1 MISRTDVF
9 KDSWPPTELPNRND
23 ELEHLSRRL
32 GPTTHGDE
40 GEDVLIYGSSGVGK
54 TATTRHFLTRKL
66 PNYSDTKW
74 AEISCGD
81 KTRNMLLEEAAA
93 KHPDDITVHLNWRP
107 SRLKAAL
114 ERVVDGDPYILV
126 LDEADSIADHEIL
139 ADFADIEGVSVIVI
153 THGRTEWL
161 GNLNN
166 TVIGNFELDSTIR
179 FTPYSTDELVEI
191 LEPRIRKGLNY
202 DAFTAG
208 QRNRIAD
215 ETNGV
220 ARYGIKAVWAAAE
233 IATER
238 GHDTVTDRDV
248 DDCFPRAKAKMRESN
263 LGSLSY
269 SHRVIYEL
277 IRRVGPTV
285 RKPVLEEIYSLHSE
299 EIYAD
304 RHRDPV
310 TWRQVRNYLEKLEKY
325 DLIERKGATRNR
337 RYAVTD
343 PDLEASVDLDFVFLT
358 A

>member
-9 KDSWPPTELPNRND
+9 TDSWPPTELPNRND

-32 GPTTHGDE
+32 GPTTHGYE

-66 PNYSDTKW
+66 PAYSEAAW
-74 AEISCGD
+74 AEIHCGD
-81 KTRNMLLEEAAA
+81 KTRNMLLKEAAA
-93 KHPDDITVHLNWRP
+93 KHPDDVTVHLNWKPR
-107 SRLKAAL
+107 RLKAAL
-114 ERVVDGDPYILV
+114 ERVVDGKPYILV

-139 ADFADIEGVSVIVI
+139 ADLADVEGVSVIVI
-153 THGRTEWL
+153 VHDSTEWL

-166 TVIGNFELDSTIR
+166 AVIGNFGIDSTIR
-179 FTPYSTDELVEI
+179 FAPYSTDELVEI

-202 DAFTAG
+202 DAFSND
-208 QRNRIAD
+208 QLKRIGD

-233 IATER
+233 IATKR
-238 GHDTVTDRDV
+238 GNDTVTDADI
-248 DDCFPRAKAKMRESN
+248 DDCFKRAKVKMREAN
-263 LGSLSY
+263 LKSLSY

-277 IRRVGPTV
+277 ARRLGPTV
-285 RKPVLEEIYSLHSE
+285 DKSVLESAYNTHCE

-310 TWRQVRNYLEKLEKY
+310 GWRQVRNYLEKLEKY
-325 DLIERKGATRNR
+325 DLIERKGMTRDR
-337 RYAVTD
+337 RYKVTD
-343 PDLEASVDLDFVFLT
+343 PGLKASIDLDFVFLT